1 MVKSAL
7 YPEARQR
14 ADNTIRMRLGAED
27 ESFASYIE
35 KAERAT
41 GSDRRDY
48 LLVTAIMKAPEDER
62 LDRLKDF
69 AQKISDPKI
78 RQQLL
83 NWLYFKRTQKAINEG
98 SLDDARQ
105 LSEKV
110 EQLDLRAYLSYEIAA
125 ESLRRFEDR
134 TRVREILDAVA
145 AAALKTDNSNE
156 KARTLLGISHLYS
169 KIDHARAFEV
179 MTDAVKTIN
188 RITAPDLNSTGLS
201 QRIEGPQFGYLAR
214 YDVDGFSLENAFR
227 ELAPF
232 DFDRAL

>member
-1 MVKSAL
+1 
-7 YPEARQR
+7 
-14 ADNTIRMRLGAED
+14 
-27 ESFASYIE
+27 
-35 KAERAT
+35 
-41 GSDRRDY
+41 
-48 LLVTAIMKAPEDER
+48 
-62 LDRLKDF
+62 
-69 AQKISDPKI
+69 KI

-125 ESLRRFEDR
+125 EALRRFEDR

-169 KIDHARAFEV
+169 KVDHARAFEV

-188 RITAPDLNSTGLS
+188 RITDPDLNNTGLS

-232 DFDRAL
+232 DFDRALLVAKALENKTLRSTAVITLAAFCLEIAQKQQSRPPQTVKKPRVQKTPDQRRKP